1 MRRQFILDKEIVLNE
16 QTDLLNTAG
25 YAKNITKIIQ
35 NAPQGRVF
43 TIGLFGSWGSGKSSI
58 IETVRENLTKN
69 RKSKVKFISY
79 DAWKYVNDSFRR
91 MFLFEVQRGL
101 GHQRTSLMDKFYQN
115 SSQDIDVKNK
125 ISPLKIF
132 SLIAALIITIILM
145 QFSVQEIDT
154 KVSIYSIIALVGV
167 LGGILTGAFNQ
178 LKVSVQRP
186 HIFAPEQFEQCFKEM
201 IEATLKPDILKRV
214 LEFILPNTDRQKQ
227 IIIVIDNVDRCN
239 NEQAYNLLTD
249 IKTFLSNEPY
259 NIIFIIPVDD
269 EALRKHILGSV
280 KNVTDDCA
288 KEKEEFLRKFFN
300 VAIRIKPHQPTEMY
314 EFAKKL
320 NDKYNLEFSNATIN
334 IASKE
339 YARNPRR
346 IIQLFNNLSAELNNF
361 PADFAVKYETLIC
374 KLLIIRE
381 EYYAYYQEVLQDYSL
396 FEKGIVPKSLEK
408 NSELK
413 RLLDDTRSYTSNCD
427 SFVISKIL
435 TNSDSLFADIPQK
448 IKDIID
454 SHNVTDALK
463 ELPIWL
469 AENVSHL
476 DKLTTYCLHNIDRT
490 IRHKLWDT
498 EFKAYFEFIA
508 AVNPSVQ
515 FTYND
520 NLRFEEKF
528 RLSLDE
534 IIVVANNPEQ
544 IVAYSCN
551 LYRQGLRY
559 ITDGISSYLLKNERS
574 AGIWDSYFHECIR
587 QYNDASVIK
596 PLGVLFTKVY
606 KQDHFS
612 LTELNQ
618 AQIDYLVNDDLLSYA
633 IEQWPDLDNDNI
645 YIKDVVYISQKRQI
659 SENVVIKIYEKI
671 HHILGDLRGVS
682 QSIILE
688 KLKAINIVTENLSLT
703 NNLPSIQNIVTL
715 IAGTRPMP
723 HPSYPSHR
731 NYDQNIRFIDECTND
746 DTAIETVVKFGC
758 ITYKVSS
765 GRIAIDNIIDPFFA
779 QSSNIIL
786 DQLLWLKN
794 RWGFNLYPL
803 ANYILKF
810 KSYNN
815 DKLMEL
821 FADHFTSKPNNR
833 YILSE
838 EIIQTKLDEMLKFA
852 IQHNSSQM
860 FDWLNAISLKSER
873 IKAMLIPIISEKTIA
888 DIQTLPKDLM
898 NLAVNSINKTNI
910 ENYKKYPDFLTYLA
924 QNGNMQQKSYLA
936 GMFSDMLNKNENVNV
951 VLGIIQS
958 FNSLKQV
965 DCKLLTTQI
974 QRIMEG
980 LDSLPDDNEYLTAMS
995 YLNSLLQPSTR
1006 AKEDKKT
1013 A

>member
-132 SLIAALIITIILM
+132 SLIAALIITIILV

-186 HIFAPEQFEQCFKEM
+186 HIFAPEQF
-201 IEATLKPDILKRV
+201 
-214 LEFILPNTDRQKQ
+214 
-227 IIIVIDNVDRCN
+227 
-239 NEQAYNLLTD
+239 
-249 IKTFLSNEPY
+249 
-259 NIIFIIPVDD
+259 
-269 EALRKHILGSV
+269 
-280 KNVTDDCA
+280 
-288 KEKEEFLRKFFN
+288 
-300 VAIRIKPHQPTEMY
+300 
-314 EFAKKL
+314 
-320 NDKYNLEFSNATIN
+320 
-334 IASKE
+334 
-339 YARNPRR
+339 
-346 IIQLFNNLSAELNNF
+346 
-361 PADFAVKYETLIC
+361 
-374 KLLIIRE
+374 
-381 EYYAYYQEVLQDYSL
+381 
-396 FEKGIVPKSLEK
+396 
-408 NSELK
+408 
-413 RLLDDTRSYTSNCD
+413 
-427 SFVISKIL
+427 
-435 TNSDSLFADIPQK
+435 
-448 IKDIID
+448 
-454 SHNVTDALK
+454 
-463 ELPIWL
+463 
-469 AENVSHL
+469 
-476 DKLTTYCLHNIDRT
+476 
-490 IRHKLWDT
+490 
-498 EFKAYFEFIA
+498 
-508 AVNPSVQ
+508 
-515 FTYND
+515 
-520 NLRFEEKF
+520 
-528 RLSLDE
+528 
-534 IIVVANNPEQ
+534 
-544 IVAYSCN
+544 YSCN

-821 FADHFTSKPNNR
+821 FADHFTAKPNNR

-995 YLNSLLQPSTR
+995 YLNSLLQPLTR